1 MSLID
6 LTGPAVEPI
15 DLAYAKAFLRVD
27 STDEDTL
34 IINLIKTARQQ
45 VENMIGRTLIRRSIV
60 YRRVVPNGKC
70 FTIPRPPLLGLTR
83 LTLIAEN
90 DQAMD
95 VPTTDY
101 SVTRRR
107 DPGQVRLKHGH
118 NWTDYLAE
126 FTTLEVEFEA
136 GYGDIAED
144 VPLPIRQAVLL
155 FIAHSFE
162 YREMSETPAL
172 PIMVDALLAP
182 YRWVRL

>member
-6 LTGPAVEPI
+6 LAAPAVEPI
-15 DLAYAKAFLRVD
+15 DLAYAKTFLRID
-27 STDEDTL
+27 GTDEDTL
-34 IINLIKTARQQ
+34 LDNLIKTARHR
-45 VENMIGRTLIRRSIV
+45 VENMIGRTLIRRSYV
-60 YRRVVPNGKC
+60 FRCAVPTGKC
-70 FTIPRPPLLGLTR
+70 FTLPRPPLLSVTR

-90 DQAMD
+90 DQAVD
-95 VPTTDY
+95 IPTADY

-107 DPGQVRLKHGH
+107 DPGQVRLKSGN

-136 GYGDIAED
+136 GYGDVSD
-144 VPLPIRQAVLL
+144 NVPLPIRQAILL
-155 FIAHSFE
+155 LLAHSYEF
-162 YREMSETPAL
+162 REMSESPAV